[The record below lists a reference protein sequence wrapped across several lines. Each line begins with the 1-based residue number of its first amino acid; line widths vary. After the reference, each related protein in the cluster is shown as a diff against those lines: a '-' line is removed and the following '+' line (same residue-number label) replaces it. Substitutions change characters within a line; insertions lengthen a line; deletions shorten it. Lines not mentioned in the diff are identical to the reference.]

1 MSIEREVAPG
11 RVGLDAKRLATLDSH
26 FARYVDDGRLAG
38 WQLVI
43 SRDGQVAHASTYGL
57 RDLEAGLP
65 VEPDTLWRVYSM
77 SKPVTS
83 VAAMM
88 LWEEGRFELTDPI
101 SRWLPEFAA
110 PRVYDRGS
118 AGAPFTVPAIEPIRV
133 WHLLTHTSGLTYGFL
148 QTSVVDALY
157 RKAGY
162 DINPKPGVDLAQ
174 ASREWAALP
183 LLFQP
188 GTGWG
193 YGVSTDVL
201 GRLVEVVA
209 GQPLGDVLRTR
220 IFEPLGMTDTS
231 WWADPAGDDA
241 KRLAALYVPNPA
253 TGRATRFDAIGKH
266 ALEEP
271 AMQSGGGGLISSAAD
286 YDRFTAMLLRG
297 GTGPG
302 TGPGTAGER
311 LLSSRTVRFMTRNHL
326 PGGVDLDRLQ
336 TGGFAET
343 TFEGI
348 GFGLGFAVVRDPVP
362 SRTPVT
368 PGTYYWGGAASTA
381 FWIDPAERLTV
392 AFYTQLLPS
401 SVHPIRPQLRQ
412 LVYSALTD

>member
-1 MSIEREVAPG
+1 MSIEREVAPERVGFDG
-11 RVGLDAKRLATLDSH
+11 RRLAGLDAH
-26 FARYVDDGRLAG
+26 FARYVEDGRLAG
-38 WQLVI
+38 WQLVV
-43 SRDGQVAHASTYGL
+43 SRDGRVAHASTYGM

-65 VEPDTLWRVYSM
+65 VEPDTLWRIYSM
-77 SKPVTS
+77 TKPVTS

-110 PRVYDRGS
+110 PQVYDRGS
-118 AGAPFTVPAIEPIRV
+118 AGAPFTVPAAEPIRV

-162 DINPKPGVDLAQ
+162 DIYPKAGADLAE
-174 ASREWAALP
+174 ACRDWAALP

-188 GTGWG
+188 GRGWG

-201 GRLVEVVA
+201 GRLVEVVS
-209 GQPLGDVLRTR
+209 GQSLADFFRTR
-220 IFEPLGMTDTS
+220 IFEPLGMTDTH
-231 WWADPAGDDA
+231 WWVDPAGDGA
-241 KRLAALYVPNPA
+241 KRLAALYVPSPA
-253 TGRATRFDAIGKH
+253 GGAATRFDPIGQH
-266 ALEEP
+266 ALQEP
-271 AMQSGGGGLISSAAD
+271 ALLSGGGGLISTAAD
-286 YDRFTAMLLRG
+286 YHRFTAMLLRG
-297 GTGPG
+297 GT
-302 TGPGTAGER
+302 TGDGAGER

-343 TFEGI
+343 TFDGV

-362 SRTPVT
+362 ARTPST
-368 PGTYYWGGAASTA
+368 PGSYYWGGAASTA
-381 FWIDPAERLTV
+381 FWVDPAERLTV

-401 SVHPIRPQLRQ
+401 STHPIRPQLRQ
-412 LVYSALTD
+412 LIYSALTD